1 MFNFVV
7 KDPRRFPPERSAL
20 DQGLFSSRL
29 LGFLELVAQ
38 FMSRCD
44 IF

>member
-20 DQGLFSSRL
+20 DQGLFSFRL
-29 LGFLELVAQ
+29 IGFLELVAQ
-38 FMSRCD
+38 FMSHRD
-44 IF
+44 TF